1 LHVAKDLVIPDGIQ
15 LEFLPAY
22 SPELQPAEHLWP
34 PLREAVANQVANQY
48 VETRDDLDRIL
59 GERCCTLADDPVRI
73 SASTRFPWWPA
84 FA

>member
-1 LHVAKDLVIPDGIQ
+1 LHVAKDPVIPDGIQ

-34 PLREAVANQVANQY
+34 PLREAVANQY

-84 FA
+84 SA